1 MKTLLS
7 MMVAVLFVAGT
18 ASMVRADGAE
28 LFGKKCAACHGKDGT
43 GDTSMGKK
51 LGIKDFTDA
60 KVQAG
65 ATDAQ
70 WQKTILEGIK
80 SPEGKTLMPPA
91 KVTPEEAKEL
101 VKVCRGFK
109 K

>member
-7 MMVAVLFVAGT
+7 MMMMVLFVAGT
-18 ASMVRADGAE
+18 AGMVRADGAE
-28 LFGKKCAACHGKDGT
+28 MFGKKCAACHGKDGT
-43 GDTSMGKK
+43 GETSMGKK

-70 WQKTILEGIK
+70 WQKIILEGIK